1 MGSGY
6 VLLSRLLRGAEA
18 MVSAGR
24 DARWA
29 QSHGCPLHQGTGKAS
44 GPGSAGGAGSS
55 SSGNLDAKVNV
66 CPDEGC

>member
-1 MGSGY
+1 
-6 VLLSRLLRGAEA
+6 